1 MRDSKILLLY
11 KYGLNIQLVCFAL
24 FIKKREANSAHGAE
38 LAMLINI
45 FEDQN
50 NDRSKLSEGQHCWN

>member
-1 MRDSKILLLY
+1 MF
-11 KYGLNIQLVCFAL
+11 GF
-24 FIKKREANSAHGAE
+24 FIKNTKNKQTASQKANLAHSAE
-38 LAMLINI
+38 LEMLINI